1 MKFDVLHGIDKL
13 VPAAKLVI
21 RGEQIYENVEWLDE
35 RPMPTKEEVEAASA
49 KQEKLKQEEAMEIPE
64 IIKHLYEQKF
74 GNLDNFELNITKL
87 KERGFTYEEIY
98 HRLEG
103 KK

>member
-35 RPMPTKEEVEAASA
+35 RPMPTKEEVEAALATLPEEFAARQQAQVDARQSA
-49 KQEKLKQEEAMEIPE
+49 LNKLMALGLTEEEA
-64 IIKHLYEQKF
+64 LA
-74 GNLDNFELNITKL
+74 L
-87 KERGFTYEEIY
+87 
-98 HRLEG
+98 G
-103 KK
+103 K

>member
-35 RPMPTKEEVEAASA
+35 RPMPTKEEVEAVLATLPEEFAARQQAQVDARQSA
-49 KQEKLKQEEAMEIPE
+49 LNKLMALGLTEEEA
-64 IIKHLYEQKF
+64 LA
-74 GNLDNFELNITKL
+74 L
-87 KERGFTYEEIY
+87 
-98 HRLEG
+98 G
-103 KK
+103 K